1 MNRKVWVEQMIR
13 VREGQDPIGI
23 LRAPEDD
30 GEIRITSDNIG
41 GLTWDEGMK
50 LLNMTQ
56 DERSAAVLELGVH
69 TNGRSVAD

>member
-1 MNRKVWVEQMIR
+1 MNRKVWAEQMIR
-13 VREGQDPIGI
+13 VREGLDPIGI

-41 GLTWDEGMK
+41 GLTWEEGMK

-56 DERSAAVLELGVH
+56 DERSDSVLERGFH
-69 TNGRSVAD
+69 ASGRSVAD